1 VVSERDLFTSYELTA
16 QLVKEKYFSLTEL
29 DNMMPFEIN
38 VYVDL
43 INAIKK
49 KEQDQQQGN
58 RHYL

>member
-58 RHYL
+58 KRYL

>member
-1 VVSERDLFTSYELTA
+1 VVSEKDLFASYELTA

-58 RHYL
+58 KRYL

>member
-1 VVSERDLFTSYELTA
+1 VVSEKDLFASYELTA
-16 QLVKEKYFSLTEL
+16 QLVKEKYLSLTEL

-58 RHYL
+58 KRYL

>member
-1 VVSERDLFTSYELTA
+1 VVSERDLFTSYELTS